1 MACCS
6 NKSGGCGPTS
16 TPAEGRYPS
25 VIKPEPTQ
33 WKRARHVE
41 DQFEA
46 GYPHTMLDETSSDPY
61 TYSGENLAGI
71 NFPLGGFGAGQVEL
85 VGDGTLGGWLVLNQ
99 QDNKDQLGPL
109 PSQNVPDCFFAVSA
123 EATGQPA
130 QTVSLITPL
139 NYTAE
144 NCATTRSGD
153 AFVHPERVARMQTLP
168 GIRSLSLRGRYPIAE
183 VDYDIAGFPVEVSM
197 EAMSPLVPGELQNSA
212 WPAAVFTFSFKN
224 TGKTDVKVRLME
236 SQQNFV
242 GWDGSSAI
250 NGATAKGF
258 GGNVNTPFND
268 SSVQGLSMNSQS
280 VTKGSSEAGDLFVG
294 AVVQSGVDTAV
305 ISQANT
311 DEELF
316 SSFSS
321 GAEVPIAK
329 AKASGVS
336 PTGSTYCGGVVQSVT
351 VPAGA
356 TKEVKFVL
364 SWYFPNRLAS
374 ATGLSKWVK
383 DKLVPEQM
391 GAKYQTWFANA
402 PAMASG
408 LVSKLADLAPAT
420 RTFIDAVYST
430 SIPPNF
436 IVSAAGRAS
445 LTGCPTMFWTQAGIV
460 HGYEGNHCCALNCSH
475 VYGYGVLLERLY
487 PEAARD
493 MMYSAF
499 HRTFTPPEGCSMRY
513 GTSGWAIDGA
523 LASVIKAYMC
533 VRQGDSSKQWL
544 TTIWT
549 NVKAQMD
556 YIIQKFDTENDGC
569 IRAPQQNTYDTA
581 MNGPN
586 TFIGSYYVTALKA
599 ASAMAELM
607 GDSTTA
613 AAYLDRAKMSSANY
627 EKLCWKEE
635 YGYYVAD
642 VTINNCKYS
651 YGPGCFIDQLC
662 ATALSFACDLGYCFD
677 PDHEASARQ
686 SINKYNYVHSPPFR
700 DLQKHLYPGDSAHV
714 TCTYPNGKLGSGMQ
728 YDTLV
733 SIGWVYPVI
742 AGLIHDGNVDAA
754 ESMTAMIRQRSDGRN
769 RSPWNEPECN
779 THYSRMFSGWGLYDQ
794 ACGFT
799 YDATAGSLG
808 FDPRYNPTAFNC
820 FAPMEGGWAEYV
832 QKGTADLG
840 TGELKL
846 ACQRGAVQL
855 KSLQTRSIAT
865 HCTATVGG
873 SAVGVSVQPTS
884 DGQIRLV
891 FASTVKLTAGT
902 TLDCVLSG
910 GSAVPAT
917 VSSELRA
924 RKQVPTEQDAEPIAS
939 VTKQPEA
946 VLQRAK
952 LMLPLIALVFAG
964 GLLAGSL
971 LHL

>member
-1 MACCS
+1 MCDCKD
-6 NKSGGCGPTS
+6 KSGGCTPSYTS
-16 TPAEGRYPS
+16 DESRYPS
-25 VIKPEPTQ
+25 TINPEPTK
-33 WKRARHVE
+33 WKKARNVE
-41 DQFEA
+41 DQFEP

-61 TYSGENLAGI
+61 TYAGEQLAGI

-85 VGDGTLGGWLVLNQ
+85 VGDGTLQGWLVLNQ

-109 PSQNVPDCFFAVSA
+109 PSQNVPSCFFAVSA

-130 QTVSLITPL
+130 QTVSLISPL

-144 NCATTRSGD
+144 NCAKTRSGD
-153 AFVHPERVARMQTLP
+153 AFVHPEQVTRMQTIP

-242 GWDGSSAI
+242 GWNGNEPISGPSS
-250 NGATAKGF
+250 KGF
-258 GGNVNTPFND
+258 GGNVNTPVTG
-268 SSVQGLSMNSQS
+268 SSVQGLSMTSQS
-280 VTKGSSEAGDLFVG
+280 VTKGSSEDGSVFVG
-294 AVVQSGVDTAV
+294 AIVQSGVDTAV
-305 ISQANT
+305 ISQANA
-311 DEELF
+311 DEDLF

-321 GAEVPIAK
+321 GAEVPIAQ
-329 AKASGVS
+329 AKASAVS
-336 PTGSTYCGGVVQSVT
+336 PSGTTYCGGVVQSVT
-351 VPAGA
+351 VPAGQ

-364 SWYFPNRLAS
+364 SWYFPNRLCS
-374 ATGLSKWVK
+374 ATGLANYVK
-383 DKLVPEQM
+383 YKICPERL
-391 GAKYQTWFANA
+391 GAKYETWYANA
-402 PAMASG
+402 SAVASG

-436 IVSAAGRAS
+436 IISAAGRAS
-445 LTGCPTMFWTQAGIV
+445 LTGCPTMFWTQAGII
-460 HGYEGNHCCALNCSH
+460 HGYEGNHCCPLNCSH
-475 VYGYGVLLERLY
+475 VYGYGILLERLY

-499 HRTFTPPEGCSMRY
+499 QRTFKSPSGCSMRY
-513 GTSGWAIDGA
+513 GTGGWAIDGA

-533 VRQGDSSKQWL
+533 VRQSDSSKQWL
-544 TTIWT
+544 ATIWS

-556 YIIQKFDTENDGC
+556 YIIEKFDTENDGC

-581 MNGPN
+581 MNGAN

-599 ASAMAELM
+599 ASKMATLM

-613 AAYLDRAKMSSANY
+613 AAYSDRAKMSGANY
-627 EKLCWKEE
+627 EKICWNEE
-635 YGYYVAD
+635 YGYYTAD
-642 VTINNCKYS
+642 VTIKNCKYS

-662 ATALSFACDLGYCFD
+662 ATALSFACDLGSCFNAAN
-677 PDHEASARQ
+677 EATARL
-686 SINKYNYVHSPPFR
+686 SINKYNYVHAPPFK
-700 DLQKHLYPGDSAHV
+700 DLQKHLLPGDSAHV
-714 TCTYPNGKLGSGMQ
+714 TCTYPNGKLGDGMK

-742 AGLIHDGNVDAA
+742 AGLIHDRNIDEA
-754 ESMTAMIRQRSDGRN
+754 ESMTAMIRQRQDGRN

-820 FAPMEGGWAEYV
+820 FVPMEGGWATYV
-832 QKGTADLG
+832 QKGTANMG

-855 KSLQTRSIAT
+855 QSLQTRSTAT

-873 SAVGVSVQPTS
+873 SAVGVTVQPAS
-884 DGQIRLV
+884 DGLIRLV
-891 FASTVKLTAGT
+891 FASTVKLSAGS

-910 GSAVPAT
+910 GKAVSPT

-924 RKQVPTEQDAEPIAS
+924 RKLVPAAQDAEPIAS

-952 LMLPLIALVFAG
+952 LMLPLLALVFVG